1 MGSRSWIGIG
11 DSVIQQLRIGAD
23 VTVGA
28 GAVVVRYLPDGVTA
42 VGVPARVFPE
52 PDLTLIPVSSPM
64 TLAPWPR
71 FDADQID
78 AASSVLSSGKVNVWT
93 GHETK
98 AFEHE
103 FADWCGSTHAVAM
116 ANGSLALSAAYLAI
130 GLGKG
135 VELITTPRTFIA
147 TASSA
152 VLLGARPVF
161 ADVDPDSGSITAA
174 TIAPLITPRTKAIAV
189 VHLGGWPADMPS
201 ICDLARAHGIVVIE
215 DCAQAHGARI
225 NDQSVGS
232 FGDVATWSFCQDK
245 ILSTAGEGGMVTT
258 SREDLWDAMWAFK
271 DHGKTHQAVFGRE
284 HPPGFRWLHERF
296 GSNFRLT
303 ELQSAIGRIQL
314 QRLPEWTAA
323 RTRNALLLA
332 EALGDLPAVRVPLPP
347 EGIEHAWY
355 KFYAFV
361 KPDALADGWSRDRIL
376 SEITEA
382 GYPAF
387 SGSCSEIYLEQCFQD
402 AGLAPAERLPVARLL
417 GETSLMFLVHP
428 TITPEQMASYADV
441 VRAVVRRA
449 CR

>member
-1 MGSRSWIGIG
+1 M
-11 DSVIQQLRIGAD
+11 
-23 VTVGA
+23 
-28 GAVVVRYLPDGVTA
+28 
-42 VGVPARVFPE
+42 
-52 PDLTLIPVSSPM
+52 SSQHF
-64 TLAPWPR
+64 LSPWPH
-71 FDADQID
+71 FDTEQID
-78 AASSVLSSGKVNVWT
+78 AASRVLASGQVNTWT
-93 GHETK
+93 GEETT
-98 AFEHE
+98 AFEQDY
-103 FADWCGSTHAVAM
+103 ARCCGSSHAIAM

-135 VELITTPRTFIA
+135 DELITTPRTFIA

-152 VLLGARPVF
+152 VLLGGKPVF
-161 ADVDPDSGSITAA
+161 ADVDPDSGAITAV

-189 VHLGGWPADMPS
+189 VHLGGWPADMPA
-201 ICDLARAHGIVVIE
+201 ICDLANAHGIAVIE

-225 NDQSVGS
+225 NGQSVGN
-232 FGDVATWSFCQDK
+232 FGDVAAWSFCQDK

-258 SREDLWDAMWAFK
+258 SSAHLWDAMWAFK
-271 DHGKTHQAVFGRE
+271 DHGKTQEAVFGRE

-314 QRLPEWTAA
+314 KRLPQWTAA

-347 EGIEHAWY
+347 DGIEHAWY

-361 KPDALADGWSRDRIL
+361 EPETLAPGWSRERIL

-387 SGSCSEIYLEQCFQD
+387 SGSCSEIYLERCFQD
-402 AGLAPAERLPVARLL
+402 AGLAPAERLPVAREL
-417 GETSLMFLVHP
+417 GDTSLMFLVHP
-428 TITPEQMASYADV
+428 TITPEQMASYA
-441 VRAVVRRA
+441 AVVRTVVKRA